1 MKTNCDRGLF
11 SQQAWQST
19 VPATWETEVRWS
31 TGPGVGATWVAKEGP
46 VSKTKKLSWE
56 AMVCVRRER
65 EATVQ
70 GIRGLT
76 HLRNA
81 GNEVM
86 EKTLSEIKPHRFVK
100 VLSASQDAIT
110 HISRLRPAAF
120 GHSALGCRSVTPWCF
135 SSQAAVAGKFGRSW
149 AASKNCPNR

>member
-1 MKTNCDRGLF
+1 
-11 SQQAWQST
+11 
-19 VPATWETEVRWS
+19 
-31 TGPGVGATWVAKEGP
+31 
-46 VSKTKKLSWE
+46 
-56 AMVCVRRER
+56 MVCVRRER

-110 HISRLRPAAF
+110 HISRLRRQPLVIVPLAV
-120 GHSALGCRSVTPWCF
+120 GQLLLGVFLPRLQLQGSLGGP
-135 SSQAAVAGKFGRSW
+135 GRHQRI
-149 AASKNCPNR
+149 AQIDNCLPISNLPCTQNHQELLQ